1 MTTIAIT
8 TFFGRWDEA
17 AHQLKR
23 AGLTLTVENT
33 VEVEH
38 SAIPKTLFELWS
50 LAAGNV
56 IAGFTV
62 LAEKIQ
68 ALSTPAL

>member
-33 VEVEH
+33 IEVENKAI
-38 SAIPKTLFELWS
+38 SATLFELWS
-50 LAAGNV
+50 LAAGNA
-56 IAGFTV
+56 IAGFTIE
-62 LAEKIQ
+62 AEKIQ
-68 ALSTPAL
+68 A

>member
-1 MTTIAIT
+1 MTTITIT

-33 VEVEH
+33 IEIEH
-38 SAIPKTLFELWS
+38 TAIVAALVELWG
-50 LAAGNV
+50 LAASHI
-56 IAGFTV
+56 IAGFT
-62 LAEKIQ
+62 IQ
-68 ALSTPAL
+68 AEMIQA

>member
-33 VEVEH
+33 IEVENKAI
-38 SAIPKTLFELWS
+38 SAILFELWS

-56 IAGFTV
+56 VAGFTIV
-62 LAEKIQ
+62 AEKIQ
-68 ALSTPAL
+68 A

>member
-33 VEVEH
+33 IEVENKAI
-38 SAIPKTLFELWS
+38 SATLFELWS

-56 IAGFTV
+56 VAGFTIV
-62 LAEKIQ
+62 AEKIQ
-68 ALSTPAL
+68 A

>member
-33 VEVEH
+33 IEVENKAI
-38 SAIPKTLFELWS
+38 SATLFELWS

-56 IAGFTV
+56 VAGFTIE
-62 LAEKIQ
+62 AEKIQ
-68 ALSTPAL
+68 A

>member
-1 MTTIAIT
+1 MTTITIT

-38 SAIPKTLFELWS
+38 TTIAATLFELWS
-50 LAAGNV
+50 LSAGNI
-56 IAGFTV
+56 IAGFTIQ
-62 LAEKIQ
+62 AEKIQ
-68 ALSTPAL
+68 A